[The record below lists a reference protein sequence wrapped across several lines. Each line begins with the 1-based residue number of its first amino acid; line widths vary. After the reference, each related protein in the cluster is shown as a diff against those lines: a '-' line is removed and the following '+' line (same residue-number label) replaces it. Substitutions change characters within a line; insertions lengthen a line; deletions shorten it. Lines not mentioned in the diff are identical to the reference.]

1 MQPPICKYPLFTK
14 TNECSIL
21 KTISPEKEAAP
32 WGPGTLLALAVALL
46 FGLAFD
52 RYAAGRLGGLTGD
65 LYGATEKLTE
75 TATLFTYW
83 ILIHLPQAQM
93 LLGGWHF

>member
-1 MQPPICKYPLFTK
+1 MGKAFHEMAGRGTVAFAGAVALVC
-14 TNECSIL
+14 
-21 KTISPEKEAAP
+21 AAP

>member
-1 MQPPICKYPLFTK
+1 MGKAFHELAGQGTVAFAGAVAIVC
-14 TNECSIL
+14 
-21 KTISPEKEAAP
+21 AAP
-32 WGPGTLLALAVALL
+32 WGPGTLLALAVAIL